1 MCVIERNPKPP
12 RLQKVSNVLTTNT
25 NMKKLSSENLL
36 GMHGAEDAGSVENF
50 GAITVSFLPVAMDFR
65 RPDSLGQQGISNES
79 FFSLE
84 EIRAKFPDVPIY
96 EFSYED
102 VQYHFVP

>member
-36 GMHGAEDAGSVENF
+36 GMHGRKMQACGKFRSHYGQFSASRY
-50 GAITVSFLPVAMDFR
+50 MDFR

>member
-1 MCVIERNPKPP
+1 MKRFLQEYDEDVRHRKKSKTSKTSKSVQRSNHKHEYEKVIIREFIRSHYGQFSAS
-12 RLQKVSNVLTTNT
+12 RY
-25 NMKKLSSENLL
+25 
-36 GMHGAEDAGSVENF
+36 
-50 GAITVSFLPVAMDFR
+50 MDFR

>member
-12 RLQKVSNVLTTNT
+12 RLQKVSNVLTTN
-25 NMKKLSSENLL
+25 NEKVIIREFIGYAWGGRCRLCGKFRSHYGQFS
-36 GMHGAEDAGSVENF
+36 ASRY
-50 GAITVSFLPVAMDFR
+50 MDFR

>member
-36 GMHGAEDAGSVENF
+36 GMHGAEDAGSVENQF
-50 GAITVSFLPVAMDFR
+50 SASRYMDFR